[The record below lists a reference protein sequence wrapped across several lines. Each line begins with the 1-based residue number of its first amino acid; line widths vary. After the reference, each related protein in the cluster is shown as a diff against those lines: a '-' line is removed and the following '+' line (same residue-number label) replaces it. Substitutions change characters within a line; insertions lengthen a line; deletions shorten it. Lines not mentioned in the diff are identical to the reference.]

1 MGEEGREGDEAME
14 GRSNAGGGRD
24 LPLVALKTEEG
35 SQAKGCGRRGEAE
48 EDKET
53 ESPLESQKEPALQT
67 S

>member
-1 MGEEGREGDEAME
+1 ME

-24 LPLVALKTEEG
+24 LPLVALKMEEG